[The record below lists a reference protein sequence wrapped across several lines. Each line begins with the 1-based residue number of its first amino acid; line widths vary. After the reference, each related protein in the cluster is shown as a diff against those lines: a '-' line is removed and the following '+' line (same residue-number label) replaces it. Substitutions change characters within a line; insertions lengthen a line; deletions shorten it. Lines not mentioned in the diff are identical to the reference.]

1 MKAILMTI
9 VAMFVLIACCVL
21 QIVAS
26 VLQLAWLGIE
36 ALMRWVESLI
46 DKLTDVYERLRSKAD
61 KTDIP
66 EEVS

>member
-21 QIVAS
+21 QIVGS

-61 KTDIP
+61 KTIP
-66 EEVS
+66 EVVS